1 MDTLTGLLNCNQI
14 DRISLAENFV
24 QVCQLSAEEIADY
37 LCDCVTSALKQYQ
50 SLTHTSVAQQ
60 SLLTS
65 ALARTNSRLI
75 VYNPRMSSSEF
86 MELVQLCP
94 DAAMLGCKLFAM
106 INSSELA
113 SLSLQAGEIT
123 LLLLI
128 IIAL

>member
-1 MDTLTGLLNCNQI
+1 M
-14 DRISLAENFV
+14 
-24 QVCQLSAEEIADY
+24 
-37 LCDCVTSALKQYQ
+37 VTVVMI
-50 SLTHTSVAQQ
+50 T
-60 SLLTS
+60 

-128 IIAL
+128 IIAM